1 MSSKYI
7 EKECSKT
14 KYLDITKKFTPEIL
28 RALADRM
35 DEDDIKSFQ
44 YKNMYLSYSVKC
56 VESRPET
63 QTEIDARFKKEQ
75 AKKIA
80 QYKKIEKEKKD
91 LIAKAEKLGLTLVES
106 AQYE

>member
-44 YKNMYLSYSVKC
+44 YKNMYMYLSYSVKC

-63 QTEIDARFKKEQ
+63 QAEVDARFKKEQ

-106 AQYE
+106 AQ